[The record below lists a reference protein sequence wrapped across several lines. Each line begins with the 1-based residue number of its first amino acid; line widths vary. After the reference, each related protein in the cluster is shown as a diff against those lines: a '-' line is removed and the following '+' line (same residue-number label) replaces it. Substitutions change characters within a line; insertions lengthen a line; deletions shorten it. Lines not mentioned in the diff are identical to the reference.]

1 MTEQEQQIQQ
11 EQKIPNNVN
20 TGLISL
26 EIVARMNNVDIDMR
40 GIVREYGIST
50 ADIPPEE
57 IIRIAKSKGF
67 KIKRKNIKLKD
78 ISAKYPMPA
87 IIQLKDNTYRVYFKS
102 LELIKGNSDYRN
114 AMNQLFNWNQNQS
127 AQNRQ
132 HDDFPDSLAGLITN
146 VLNGNKSKAISINAS
161 KWGIL

>member
-1 MTEQEQQIQQ
+1 MFKNKFGGDDYIR
-11 EQKIPNNVN
+11 P
-20 TGLISL
+20 LIT
-26 EIVARMNNVDIDMR
+26 DI
-40 GIVREYGIST
+40 
-50 ADIPPEE
+50 
-57 IIRIAKSKGF
+57 IIRNKVTRLGIEKNNGGDFFSTIVNRDLKARNYHCNITTHNAPTNKKKLDRIMACQNDIKGIA
-67 KIKRKNIKLKD
+67 
-78 ISAKYPMPA
+78 ME
-87 IIQLKDNTYRVYFKS
+87 DNTYRVYFKS